1 MPFFQQFPK
10 IPYDFDSNGIDT
22 NIVDLFRFVKAN
34 EQYFH
39 EIATYIDYQ
48 IRDGE
53 RPDIVSNSL
62 YGTPEYYWVFFL
74 INEHLKNGIS
84 GWPMPEQELLKYI
97 AEEYPGTTIET
108 RPEITLTGDDL
119 SIGRHPNSLSERF
132 VFGER
137 IFGSISGARGIV
149 IGKNIQQS
157 QLRAVTLAQYRL
169 TVAAP
174 VALATGSFVIGSTYK
189 IVTAATPTV
198 AITGGGGNYAAAK
211 AIISGATGSLTGFT
225 ITNAGS
231 GYTTAPSVVISG
243 NGAGGGDVNLVTIT
257 AGGTGYTGVPTVSF
271 SGGGGSGAA
280 ATATVAN
287 GAVTGITITNPGTG
301 YTGAPTVTITAG
313 GGSGATATATV
324 ANGLVT
330 GITITNAGSGYN
342 NAPTVTI
349 TAGGGS
355 GATATATVANGAVTG
370 LTITAGGT
378 NYTSAPTVTITGGG
392 GSGATATATIFPGA
406 TATAI
411 ISATGSLTG
420 FTITSPGRGYTSFP
434 GAATNTVGS
443 VFTATGIGTGIGTA
457 HPTYIP
463 GESISM
469 TLPNGTIRSALIFE
483 VESPTS
489 LIVGYVS
496 GSFTAGLTLTGPIS
510 KCARAYVSI
519 AQTERFFQDTEIIT
533 GQNSGDTVTSYKVYD
548 SPDAPHHYLN
558 SDGLVSYNSLHIDEK
573 NFAPSA
579 PWLPSTMSLTAVSN
593 RAYEIEVNEQ
603 RSRIRIIH
611 PDYIYKFVQ
620 LYYSLINK
628 NAS

>member
-53 RPDIVSNSL
+53 RPDIVSNLL

-84 GWPMPEQELLKYI
+84 GWPMPEQELIEYI
-97 AEEYPGTTIET
+97 AEEYPGITIET
-108 RPEITLTGDDL
+108 RPRIDVTGDEL
-119 SIGRHPNSLSERF
+119 SIGGHPNSLSERF

-137 IFGSISGARGIV
+137 IFGSISNARGIV

-157 QLRAVTLAQYRL
+157 QLQAVTLAQYRL

-174 VALATGSFVIGSTYK
+174 VVLATGSFVVGSTYK
-189 IVTAATPTV
+189 IVTAATATV
-198 AITGGGGNYAAAK
+198 SITGDGSGAAAT
-211 AIISGATGSLTGFT
+211 AIISGATGALTE
-225 ITNAGS
+225 IRLTNPGS
-231 GYTTAPSVVISG
+231 GYTSAPTVVILG
-243 NGAGGGDVNLVTIT
+243 NGA
-257 AGGTGYTGVPTVSF
+257 
-271 SGGGGSGAA
+271 
-280 ATATVAN
+280 
-287 GAVTGITITNPGTG
+287 
-301 YTGAPTVTITAG
+301 
-313 GGSGATATATV
+313 GSGATATATV
-324 ANGLVT
+324 
-330 GITITNAGSGYN
+330 S
-342 NAPTVTI
+342 
-349 TAGGGS
+349 AGG
-355 GATATATVANGAVTG
+355 VVTG
-370 LTITAGGT
+370 LAIGNAGT
-378 NYTSAPTVTITGGG
+378 
-392 GSGATATATIFPGA
+392 
-406 TATAI
+406 
-411 ISATGSLTG
+411 
-420 FTITSPGRGYTSFP
+420 GYTSFP
-434 GAATNTVGS
+434 GAATNAIGT

-457 HPTYIP
+457 HPTYIA
-463 GESISM
+463 GENISM
-469 TLPNGTIRSALIFE
+469 TLPNGTVRSAFVFQ

-496 GSFTAGLTLTGPIS
+496 GSFTADLSLAGAIS
-510 KCARAYVSI
+510 KCSRAYVSI
-519 AQTERFFQDTEIIT
+519 AQVNRNFQPAETIT
-533 GQNSGDTVTSYKVYD
+533 GQTSGNLVTSFAVYN

-558 SDGLVSYNSLHIDEK
+558 SDGLVSYNSVHIDEK
-573 NFAPSA
+573 GDDETDAAINFPGAT
-579 PWLPSTMSLTAVSN
+579 STADGDLTKVSN